1 MAGEVATKI
10 AATGEKI
17 AQAGWERR
25 FGVIFGSLADSIKTI
40 HELGFVVYIA
50 SFQLAKKSQVIW

>member
-40 HELGFVVYIA
+40 HELGFVVYIYE
-50 SFQLAKKSQVIW
+50 LLIG